1 VKKIFLLIII
11 LITLSLA
18 GIIYIQVSWFQSM
31 LLNKQ
36 EELADG
42 VIRSMD
48 EAGRE
53 MLEEKG
59 TLLTL
64 KTFGKVPFSWQPGG
78 DQVQFELKQPATM
91 AEKFTEQEIREKLQ
105 RAFKRHQLKITDFEL
120 AVTATVTTPTGNN
133 FYDRQSRHFIE
144 KLTDTIN
151 NRGFVYVFRPDNNIT
166 SEMMPQE
173 TLNVVLPDFTRF
185 AFRQLR
191 WMMAGALLFSLII
204 IAAFYITIR
213 TLLRQKKLSEI
224 KNDFINNM
232 THEFKTP
239 ISTISLAVDT
249 LKNEKVRQN
258 SEQINYF
265 SNIIKEENKR
275 MERHV
280 EKILQAALAD
290 RKGLK
295 LNFISLHVHEVI
307 RGVLDNF
314 KLQLEEKH
322 AKVDVQIKAS
332 KDTINADETHFTNII
347 SNLIDNAIKYS
358 KKDAKRLHL
367 KVTTSNKGQSI
378 LIRIEDNGIGMN
390 RETLKR
396 IFEKFYRAHTGNVH
410 DVKGFGLGLSYVK
423 TIIDAH
429 HGKIKAES
437 TLGKGTVFILE
448 LPLATTGGR

>member
-1 VKKIFLLIII
+1 MKKIFLLIII
-11 LITLSLA
+11 LITISLA
-18 GIIYIQVSWFQSM
+18 GIIYIQVDWFHSM

-36 EELADG
+36 EELAKG
-42 VIRSMD
+42 VLNSMD
-48 EAGRE
+48 EVGKE
-53 MLEEKG
+53 MTEQKG
-59 TLLTL
+59 TVLTL
-64 KTFGKVPFSWQPGG
+64 KTFRSRLPQSWLPSG
-78 DQVQFELKQPATM
+78 DQVQFELKQPATIV
-91 AEKFTEQEIREKLQ
+91 EKFTEPEVRDKLQ
-105 RAFKRHQLKITDFEL
+105 RAFKRHKLKITDFEL
-120 AVTATVTTPTGNN
+120 AITSTIGKD
-133 FYDRQSRHFIE
+133 FYDRQSSHFIE
-144 KLTDTIN
+144 KVTDTVN
-151 NRGFVYVFRPDNNIT
+151 NRGFIYIFRPENAALG
-166 SEMMPQE
+166 MPDE
-173 TLNVVLPDFTRF
+173 TLNVVVPDFTRF

-191 WMMAGALLFSLII
+191 WMMAGAILFSLII
-204 IAAFYITIR
+204 ITAFYITIR

-258 SEQINYF
+258 SEQMNYF

-275 MERHV
+275 MEKHV

-295 LNFISLHVHEVI
+295 LHFVTVHVHEVI
-307 RGVLDNF
+307 RNILDNF

-322 AKVDVQIKAS
+322 GKVDIQLKAATDS
-332 KDTINADETHFTNII
+332 IQADEVHFNNII

-358 KKDAKRLHL
+358 KKDAKTL
-367 KVTTSNKGQSI
+367 KLKIATFNKDKSI
-378 LIRIEDNGIGMN
+378 FIRIEDNGIGMS
-390 RETLKR
+390 RETVKR

-423 TIIDAH
+423 TIVDDH

-437 TLGKGTVFILE
+437 TLGKGTAFTIE
-448 LPLATTGGR
+448 LPVT

>member
-1 VKKIFLLIII
+1 
-11 LITLSLA
+11 
-18 GIIYIQVSWFQSM
+18 M

-36 EELADG
+36 EEVADG
-42 VIRSMD
+42 IVRSMD

-53 MLEEKG
+53 MMKERG

-64 KTFGKVPFSWQPGG
+64 KTFGKLPFNWQPGG

-91 AEKFTEQEIREKLQ
+91 AEKFTEQEVREKLQ
-105 RAFKRHQLKITDFEL
+105 RAFKRNQLKIKDFEL
-120 AVTATVTTPTGNN
+120 AVTATTGTK
-133 FYDRQSRHFIE
+133 FYDRQSRGFSE
-144 KLTDTIN
+144 KISDTVN
-151 NRGFVYVFRPDNNIT
+151 NRGFVYLFRAENNSIGG
-166 SEMMPQE
+166 PQE
-173 TLNVVLPDFTRF
+173 ALSIVVPDFTRF

-191 WMMAGALLFSLII
+191 WMMAGAILFSLII

-249 LKNEKVRQN
+249 LKNKKVRQDE
-258 SEQINYF
+258 EQLNYF

-275 MERHV
+275 MEKHV

-290 RKGLK
+290 RKGLR
-295 LNFISLHVHEVI
+295 LNFAAVHVHEVI
-307 RGVLDNF
+307 RHVLDNF

-322 AKVDVQIKAS
+322 ARLDVQLKAPADTIKA
-332 KDTINADETHFTNII
+332 DEIHFTNIL
-347 SNLIDNAIKYS
+347 SNLVDNAIKYS
-358 KKDAKRLHL
+358 KKDSKRLHL
-367 KVTTSNKGQSI
+367 KITTSGKGSGI

-390 RETLKR
+390 RETVKR

-423 TIIDAH
+423 TIVDAH

-437 TLGKGTVFILE
+437 TLGRGTTFTIE
-448 LPLATTGGR
+448 LPLSLGMPRL